1 MKLILFVFLIFS
13 LGSCKKIIGED
24 DISQNPQAVVSDSFY
39 FKAQFNNTI
48 YINWIVPSRN
58 NELSYQFHS
67 SASFG
72 YDNLSGGQCIE
83 NYCYYLS
90 AYTQI
95 SRNVPAVKPQINIG
109 FNMATQQTG
118 RDEFL
123 SWFNPGFKNY
133 GQARA
138 STLADIYNPA
148 KNGVIVYY
156 MDENGKSWF
165 SGAGSQQG
173 SVFESVSVKDLPGI
187 NNPHLNKIW
196 KARFSCR
203 LYDEVGNWINVTN
216 GEIYNRIMLP

>member
-1 MKLILFVFLIFS
+1 MKLLILVFLIFS
-13 LGSCKKIIGED
+13 LGSCKKIGIDETPAGPPA
-24 DISQNPQAVVSDSFY
+24 IVADSFY
-39 FKAQFNNTI
+39 FKAQFNGVS
-48 YINWIVPSRN
+48 YLNWIVPSIN
-58 NELSYQFHS
+58 NESSYQFHS
-67 SASFG
+67 SASYG

-90 AYTQI
+90 AYSQI
-95 SRNVPAVKPQINIG
+95 FTNVQGVKPQINIG

-156 MDENGKSWF
+156 IDENGKSWF
-165 SGAGSQQG
+165 SGGGPQLG
-173 SVFESVSVKDLPGI
+173 SVFESVFVSDLPGI

-196 KARFSCR
+196 KGRFSCR
-203 LYDEVGNWINVTN
+203 LYDGGGNWINVTN